1 MTKRSVRCALRC
13 ILPTALAEQVAI
25 DGTRTVILDAIGG
38 QADDGVRRLPE
49 LMAARVASRSAIEV
63 VPAGVLV
70 AF

>member
-1 MTKRSVRCALRC
+1 
-13 ILPTALAEQVAI
+13 VAI